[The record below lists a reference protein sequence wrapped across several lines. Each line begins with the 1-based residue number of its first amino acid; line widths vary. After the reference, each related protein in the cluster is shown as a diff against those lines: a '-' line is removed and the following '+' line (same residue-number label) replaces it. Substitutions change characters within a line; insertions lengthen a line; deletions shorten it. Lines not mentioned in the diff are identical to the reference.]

1 MGNMYETIEGLCHQ
15 AGTNVTAM
23 CRELGL
29 SRSALSE
36 LKQGRTKSLS
46 YQYIAAIAGYFGV
59 SPATI
64 AGQATAGEGEDAKKT
79 PPAMQDEEL
88 LGYLEDLRTRP
99 EMRMYFS
106 LAKGASK
113 EDVETAVRIVE
124 AYLKGNK
131 EGK

>member
-1 MGNMYETIEGLCHQ
+1 MATMYETIENLCRQ
-15 AGTNVTAM
+15 SGTNITAM
-23 CRELGL
+23 CRDLGL

-46 YQYIAAIAGYFGV
+46 YQYISAIAGYFGV
-59 SPATI
+59 STAQI
-64 AGQATAGEGEDAKKT
+64 AGEETSR
-79 PPAMQDEEL
+79 QDSLSARYDDEL
-88 LGYLEDLRTRP
+88 LGYLEELRARP

-124 AYLKGNK
+124 AYLKGGAK
-131 EGK
+131 ADE

>member
-1 MGNMYETIEGLCHQ
+1 MMANMYETIERLCQQ

-46 YQYIAAIAGYFGV
+46 YQYIAAIAGYFNV
-59 SPATI
+59 SPAVI
-64 AGQATAGEGEDAKKT
+64 AGEETDETKK
-79 PPAMQDEEL
+79 PPALQDEEL
-88 LGYLEDLRTRP
+88 LGYLEELRTRP

-131 EGK
+131 EEDGLE